1 MYWTV
6 TKVIICYSMKV
17 ITFCLSFLSLTI
29 PVNFWRILFH
39 QNPVPPGMRW
49 PANTTVLW
57 LELVEA
63 FIRQNRKSIGPLPI
77 WVPPPLSSEGLPY
90 DEGSLLHLIRPDVP
104 FMRGHL
110 WPCLASPGRATE
122 TIRSTSVVG
131 RNTHP
136 VLLLIYPQVFK
147 KGVNRH
153 TRSYADVSLYGQIKV
168 DR

>member
-1 MYWTV
+1 MASQHHGV
-6 TKVIICYSMKV
+6 VIGAYGSLHKRKPEIHR
-17 ITFCLSFLSLTI
+17 SFT
-29 PVNFWRILFH
+29 NM
-39 QNPVPPGMRW
+39 G
-49 PANTTVLW
+49 
-57 LELVEA
+57 
-63 FIRQNRKSIGPLPI
+63 
-77 WVPPPLSSEGLPY
+77 VPPPLSSEGLPY

-110 WPCLASPGRATE
+110 CPCLASPGTATE